1 MHVSRLP
8 ARLRPGSASA
18 DDAALELAIGDEVI
32 EVRVDREGIHFRHAS
47 GEASEGCLPWDVAIA
62 MSLLPEGVRRSA
74 SSSRAA

>member
-8 ARLRPGSASA
+8 ALLRPGSASV
-18 DDAALELAIGDEVI
+18 DDAALELVVGDEVI